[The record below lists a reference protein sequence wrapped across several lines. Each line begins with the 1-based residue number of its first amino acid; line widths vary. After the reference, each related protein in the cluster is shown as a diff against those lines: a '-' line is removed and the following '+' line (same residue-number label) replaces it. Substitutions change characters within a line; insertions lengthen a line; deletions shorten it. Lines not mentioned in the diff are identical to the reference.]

1 MLLDGLD
8 QAFKQQFLQLF
19 LALVKIRLVCP
30 TAEDTKDSRVLDL
43 EFERKSLL
51 CVDFGL
57 FYWTV
62 GKSRF
67 NVIRGI
73 KSQGQSSI
81 LDGVST
87 LLRDLFG

>member
-1 MLLDGLD
+1 MLLDCLD
-8 QAFKQQFLQLF
+8 QAFEEQFLKLL
-19 LALVKIRLVCP
+19 LALVKILLVCP
-30 TAEDTKDSRVLDL
+30 TAKDAKDCRVLDF

-57 FYWTV
+57 FFRTV

-67 NVIRGI
+67 NIVRRVE
-73 KSQGQSSI
+73 SQGQCAI